1 MTSAQLHF
9 PFFILMRSLL
19 IVILGV
25 LYWGPAMAFP
35 PAPYYTLYGIVRDQ
49 VGQALTAQGAEVVL
63 IKDGVEIGRTPITA
77 TRIDQSY
84 ELNVRMDQTRSG
96 TALYSE
102 KAVSAGGLFSLVVE
116 MNGST
121 FYPIEVSGTLQ
132 AGSGGERTRLDLT
145 LGTDS
150 DGDGLP
156 DLWEEWQLYQAG
168 LYPAADGSWDL
179 SQLSASGDFDG
190 DGQSDGFEYIAGT
203 FAGDAT
209 EVFGLEIKE
218 KLVSHVRLE
227 FYAITGKTY
236 TIERSTDML
245 EWQRVNFATESAQ
258 NIPAV
263 GHVAAGVGQVPV
275 FLTPASDAK
284 EFYRLNVR

>member
-1 MTSAQLHF
+1 MNRTHKSL
-9 PFFILMRSLL
+9 ILLVSLL
-19 IVILGV
+19 SSLTA
-25 LYWGPAMAFP
+25 LAFP
-35 PAPYYTLYGIVRDQ
+35 PAPYYTLYGMVRDQ
-49 VGQALTAQGAEVVL
+49 IGQTLTAEGAVVVL
-63 IKDGVEIGRTPITA
+63 LKEGVEVGRTPITA
-77 TRIDQSY
+77 NRIDQSY

-96 TALYSE
+96 TALYSD
-102 KAVSAGGLFSLVVE
+102 KAVSVGGLFSLVVE

-145 LGTDS
+145 LGSDS

-156 DLWEEWQLYQAG
+156 DVWEQWQLYQAG
-168 LYPAADGSWDL
+168 QYPDADGIWDL
-179 SQLSASGDFDG
+179 SQITAEGDFDG

-218 KLVSHVRLE
+218 KLAGNVRLE
-227 FYAITGKTY
+227 FYAITGKAY
-236 TIERSTDML
+236 TIERSSDML
-245 EWQRVNFATESAQ
+245 EWQRVNFAAQSAQ
-258 NIPAV
+258 NTPAASY
-263 GHVAAGVGQVPV
+263 VASGVGQVPV

-284 EFYRLNVR
+284 EFYRLSVR

>member
-1 MTSAQLHF
+1 MLRAHQLLLLSLCLVCSAALQ
-9 PFFILMRSLL
+9 
-19 IVILGV
+19 
-25 LYWGPAMAFP
+25 AFP
-35 PAPYYTLYGIVRDQ
+35 PAPYYTLYGMVRDQ
-49 VGQALTAQGAEVVL
+49 VGQTLTAEGAVVVL
-63 IKDGVEIGRTPITA
+63 LKDGVEIGRTPITA
-77 TRIDQSY
+77 NRIDQSY

-96 TALYSE
+96 TALYSD
-102 KAVSAGGLFSLVVE
+102 KAVSVGGLFSLVVE
-116 MNGST
+116 MNGSA

-145 LGTDS
+145 LGSDS

-156 DLWEEWQLYQAG
+156 DVWEEWQLYQAG
-168 LYPAADGSWDL
+168 LYPAADGTWDL
-179 SQLSASGDFDG
+179 SQISASGDFDG

-203 FAGDAT
+203 FAGDST

-236 TIERSTDML
+236 TIERSTDMV
-245 EWQRVNFATESAQ
+245 EWTRVNFATESAQ
-258 NIPAV
+258 NTPAA
-263 GHVAAGVGQVPV
+263 GHVAAAVGQVPV

-284 EFYRLNVR
+284 EFYRLSVR

>member
-1 MTSAQLHF
+1 MNRTHKSL
-9 PFFILMRSLL
+9 ILLVSLL
-19 IVILGV
+19 SSLTA
-25 LYWGPAMAFP
+25 LAFP
-35 PAPYYTLYGIVRDQ
+35 PAPYYTLYGMVRDQ
-49 VGQALTAQGAEVVL
+49 IGQTLTAEGAVVVL
-63 IKDGVEIGRTPITA
+63 LKEGVEVGRTPITA
-77 TRIDQSY
+77 NRIGQSY

-96 TALYSE
+96 TALYSD
-102 KAVSAGGLFSLVVE
+102 KAVSVGGLFSLVVE

-145 LGTDS
+145 LGSDS

-156 DLWEEWQLYQAG
+156 DVWEQWQLYQAG
-168 LYPAADGSWDL
+168 QYPDADGIWDL
-179 SQLSASGDFDG
+179 SQITAEGDFDG

-218 KLVSHVRLE
+218 KLAGNVRLE
-227 FYAITGKTY
+227 FYAITGKAY
-236 TIERSTDML
+236 TIERSSDML
-245 EWQRVNFATESAQ
+245 EWQRVNFAAQSAQ
-258 NIPAV
+258 NTPAASY
-263 GHVAAGVGQVPV
+263 VASGVGQVPV

-284 EFYRLNVR
+284 EFYRLSVR

>member
-1 MTSAQLHF
+1 MNRTHAPL
-9 PFFILMRSLL
+9 ILLLSLL
-19 IVILGV
+19 SSLTA
-25 LYWGPAMAFP
+25 LAFP
-35 PAPYYTLYGIVRDQ
+35 PAPYYTLYGMVRDQ
-49 VGQALTAQGAEVVL
+49 VGQTLTSEGAEVVL
-63 IKDGVEIGRTPITA
+63 LKEGVEIGRTPITA
-77 TRIDQSY
+77 NRIDQSY

-96 TALYSE
+96 TALYSD
-102 KAVSAGGLFSLVVE
+102 KAVSVGGLFSLVME

-121 FYPIEVSGTLQ
+121 LYPIEVSGTLE
-132 AGSGGERTRLDLT
+132 AGNGGDRTRLDLT
-145 LGTDS
+145 LGEDS

-156 DLWEEWQLYQAG
+156 DVWEQWQLYQAG
-168 LYPAADGSWDL
+168 QYPAADGSWDL
-179 SQLSASGDFDG
+179 SQISANGDFDG

-218 KLVSHVRLE
+218 KLAGNVRLE

-236 TIERSTDML
+236 TIERSSDML
-245 EWQRVNFATESAQ
+245 EWTRVNFATESAQ
-258 NIPAV
+258 NLPAA

-284 EFYRLNVR
+284 EFYRLSVR